1 MGPTTLRFFAY
12 AQDFEQTFLDDDWS
26 RLAQYIQPDAVYEV
40 RNVPFG
46 CRIEGPEAIFRG
58 IKKSLD
64 NFDRRFA
71 ERRPEITD
79 PPAEAGDSVSVG
91 WAVTYRKPGAPP
103 FRLRGRSTARYRG
116 ELIAHLIDEYP
127 DGVAAEAAAWLGAHA
142 PSFDAAYV

>member
-26 RLAQYIQPDAVYEV
+26 RLAQYFQPDAVYEV

-91 WAVTYRKPGAPP
+91 WAVTYVKPGAPA
-103 FRLRGRSTARYRG
+103 FVLRGRSTARFRG
-116 ELIAHLIDEYP
+116 DRIVHLVDEYP
-127 DGVAAEAAAWLGAHA
+127 DGMADEAASWSRVHA
-142 PSFDAAYV
+142 PDLDASYV

>member
-12 AQDFEQTFLDDDWS
+12 AQDFEQTYADDDWS
-26 RLAQYIQPDAVYEV
+26 RLAQYFQPDAVYEV

-46 CRIEGPEAIFRG
+46 CRLEGRDTIFRG

-79 PPAEAGDSVSVG
+79 PPAESGDSVSVG
-91 WAVTYRKPGAPP
+91 WAVTYVKPGAPP
-103 FRLRGRSTARYRG
+103 FVLRGRSTARFGG
-116 ELIAHLIDEYP
+116 ERIVHLVDEYP
-127 DGVAAEAAAWLGAHA
+127 DGMADEAARWARAHA
-142 PSFDAAYV
+142 PDLDASYV

>member
-26 RLAQYIQPDAVYEV
+26 RLAQYFQPDAVYEV

-79 PPAEAGDSVSVG
+79 PPADAGDSVSVG
-91 WAVTYRKPGAPP
+91 WAVTYVKPGAPA
-103 FRLRGRSTARYRG
+103 FVLRGRSTARFRG
-116 ELIAHLIDEYP
+116 DRIVHLVDEYP
-127 DGVAAEAAAWLGAHA
+127 DGMADEAASWSRVHA
-142 PSFDAAYV
+142 PDLEASYV